1 MSDINPEISLL
12 KSKLLQHPLPLELK
26 QKAERMLD
34 RLSTI
39 TQSTAYSM
47 AEIELVTK
55 YIDWLT
61 TIPFNSY
68 TTDDLDLVH
77 TKGCLDKNHYG
88 LNAIKENILEFV
100 ATKALLEEKRKLI
113 VTANPTNF
121 NGVSPIMIKSPVL
134 CFVGVQGIGKTTMA
148 KSIAE
153 ALGRSFERIALG
165 AFSSVYEIRGKSKSE
180 IGAEPGQVV
189 KALIKAK
196 SMNPVILLDEIDKVS
211 ESSNLKADVMAAL
224 LEILDPE
231 QNKSFV
237 DRYIDFPIDLSQVI
251 FITTAN
257 NLGSIS
263 SALLDRLEIIRFSS
277 YTDDEKQ
284 VIAKNYL
291 LPKVRIDNG
300 ISEDQLEFSEDAWPL
315 IIRPLGFDAGIRQL
329 ERNLTQLARKVAK
342 MIVLKQTIKV
352 TITPT
357 NFRKFFP
364 DEIAVYS

>member
-1 MSDINPEISLL
+1 
-12 KSKLLQHPLPLELK
+12 
-26 QKAERMLD
+26 
-34 RLSTI
+34 
-39 TQSTAYSM
+39 
-47 AEIELVTK
+47 
-55 YIDWLT
+55 
-61 TIPFNSY
+61 
-68 TTDDLDLVH
+68 
-77 TKGCLDKNHYG
+77 
-88 LNAIKENILEFV
+88 
-100 ATKALLEEKRKLI
+100 
-113 VTANPTNF
+113 
-121 NGVSPIMIKSPVL
+121 
-134 CFVGVQGIGKTTMA
+134 
-148 KSIAE
+148 
-153 ALGRSFERIALG
+153 
-165 AFSSVYEIRGKSKSE
+165 
-180 IGAEPGQVV
+180 
-189 KALIKAK
+189 
-196 SMNPVILLDEIDKVS
+196 LLDEIDKVS